1 MTTCSLRKIITKVV
15 FELTAEGRVRCQMCV
30 HFGCG
35 SVCEPEHSA
44 QQVRLG
50 SDGAR

>member
-15 FELTAEGRVRCQMCV
+15 FELTAEGRVRCQVCE

-35 SVCEPEHSA
+35 STCAPQDSRSRCA
-44 QQVRLG
+44 
-50 SDGAR
+50 